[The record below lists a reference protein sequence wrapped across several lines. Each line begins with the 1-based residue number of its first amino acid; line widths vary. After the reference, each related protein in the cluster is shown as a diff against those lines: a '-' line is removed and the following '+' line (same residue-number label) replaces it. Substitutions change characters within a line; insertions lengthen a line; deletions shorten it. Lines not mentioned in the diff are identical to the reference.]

1 VIFPV
6 LILNSCANNGHYVAT
21 LVDFAR
27 KEVTVYDT
35 SGHDGNYIIVHALM
49 KKWLLDLY
57 GSQGKELSEWIYFG
71 VNQVDRRGRN
81 NNCGVSVIITCSYI
95 LLGLEVNFHAENL
108 NVWRKKI
115 ALKILKHL
123 YTAAESSSVIIDLSN
138 IIDLTN

>member
-1 VIFPV
+1 MIFPV
-6 LILNSCANNGHYVAT
+6 LFLNSRADIGHYVVI
-21 LVDFAR
+21 LVDFTQ

-35 SGHDGNYIIVHALM
+35 SGHDGNNEILQILHAII

-71 VNQVDRRGRN
+71 VKNVDPYERN
-81 NNCGVSVIITCSYI
+81 KNCGVSVMMTCSYI
-95 LLGLEVNFHAENL
+95 LLGLEINFHEEDM

-123 YTAAESSSVIIDLSN
+123 YPPKSSSVIIDL
-138 IIDLTN
+138 TY